1 MNKRWKYGLS
11 GAAAGLVSGLFGGGG
26 GTVLVPLLTGW
37 CKTEQK
43 RAFANCVAVIFPLCA
58 LSAVI
63 YLLRTGLRLVTA
75 LPYLVGGLAGGFVGG
90 KLFGKVS
97 APWLRRIFGLRR
109 GAVPAVRGFF
119 LPALVGFFTGILSAW
134 GIGGGTLLLLVMTLF
149 LGVDQLSAQGINLLY
164 FLPTAAMAL
173 AEHKKNGLLEPSL
186 LRSAIPW
193 ALPVTA
199 LAAWAATAVDVEA
212 LKKPFGVF
220 LLVSGLYTVFSKP
233 PKGK

>member
-1 MNKRWKYGLS
+1 MKD
-11 GAAAGLVSGLFGGGG
+11 
-26 GTVLVPLLTGW
+26 
-37 CKTEQK
+37 
-43 RAFANCVAVIFPLCA
+43 
-58 LSAVI
+58 
-63 YLLRTGLRLVTA
+63 
-75 LPYLVGGLAGGFVGG
+75 
-90 KLFGKVS
+90 
-97 APWLRRIFGLRR
+97 
-109 GAVPAVRGFF
+109 FF

-220 LLVSGLYTVFSKP
+220 LLVSGL
-233 PKGK
+233 